1 MTGVRYKNLH
11 VVGGGAN
18 AAYLNQLTAASTGK
32 TVLAGPTE
40 ATAIGNLMVQ
50 LIAKR
55 WVLCESSDGSQ
66 HQCVYDA
73 FEINNIR
80 DRKIREPCTKD

>member
-1 MTGVRYKNLH
+1 M
-11 VVGGGAN
+11 VGGGAN

-50 LIAKR
+50 LMAKG
-55 WVLCESSDGSQ
+55 VLADLEAAR
-66 HQCVYDA
+66 QCVYDS
-73 FEINNIR
+73 FEI
-80 DRKIREPCTKD
+80 KIYEP